1 MDAPRMLSHGPITID
16 PPPNAK
22 SLIFRSMAAHEE
34 LGRLFKYEIELLS
47 EDPNLKPA
55 DVLGQLMTVHIELRH
70 EDVRHFN
77 GYVTDMSLKG
87 TSGAHALYTFT
98 VRPWLWL
105 LTRTNN
111 CRIFQKMTVPDILKQ
126 VFRDHGLTDFEEA
139 LSGTY
144 PAHDFIV
151 QYRETDFNFVSR
163 LMEEQGIYYFFK
175 HTESSHSLVLSD
187 SYSAH
192 ATVSGYESIPYY
204 PPDEHRGHETDFVDH
219 WEMAHQIEPGAYA
232 LTDFDF
238 ERPKASLLAKL
249 SLPNDHAKAEF
260 EVFDYPGA
268 YTEVKNGEGYVRVRL
283 EELHVGHAQAN
294 GRSNARGLTVG
305 SLFELTDHPIENQN
319 AEYLVITARH
329 ELRTHDPASGAEL
342 PDEDVYRCT
351 FSAIESSRPF
361 RTARTTHKPLVTGP
375 QTAIVVGKGGEEIW
389 TDNYGRV
396 KVKFHWDRF
405 AKGDESSSCWVRVA
419 QAWAG
424 GGWGSIHIPR
434 MGQEVIVEFLEGDPD
449 RPIVTGRVYNGDNAV
464 PYGLP
469 GNQTQSGIKSRST
482 KGGSA
487 GNFNELRFEDKKGSE
502 EVHFQAEKDLNT
514 LVKAS
519 ESHTV
524 GSDRTI
530 SVGHDETHTVSNDRT
545 KTVVNNETVTVGVD
559 RTETVGNNETITIG
573 VNRTETV
580 GSAETINIGATRTTT
595 VLAADTLTV
604 GAAQAVTVA
613 GLRALTVGAAEEITV
628 GAARSVTVLGSQ
640 TTSVGGDLKTKVGK
654 NAEVS
659 IGGGRT
665 QSVGKNEALKV
676 KQKILISAGEEIVI
690 ETGEASITMKKNG
703 DIKIKGKN
711 LAFEGSSKV
720 TVKASSDLTLKG
732 SKISQN

>member
-1 MDAPRMLSHGPITID
+1 MLSQGPITLE

-22 SLIFRSMAAHEE
+22 SLIFRSMTAQEE
-34 LGRLFKYEIELLS
+34 LGRLFKYEIDLLNQDS
-47 EDPNLKPA
+47 NLKPA

-70 EDVRHFN
+70 GDVRHFN

-87 TSGAHALYTFT
+87 TLGAHALYTFT

-111 CRIFQKMTVPDILKQ
+111 CRIFQKMTVPDIIKQ

-144 PAHDFIV
+144 AANDFIV

-163 LMEEQGIYYFFK
+163 LMEQVGIYYFFK
-175 HTESSHSLVLSD
+175 HTESTHSLVLSD

-204 PPDEHRGHETDFVDH
+204 PPDEHRGHDTDFVDR
-219 WEMAHQIEPGAYA
+219 WESSHQIEPGAYA

-249 SLPNDHAKAEF
+249 ALPNDHAKADF

-268 YTEVKNGEGYVRVRL
+268 YTEVKNGEDYVRVRL
-283 EELHVGHAQAN
+283 EELHVAHAQAH
-294 GRSNARGLTVG
+294 GRSNARGLAVG
-305 SLFELTDHPIENQN
+305 SLFELTDHPIEAQN
-319 AEYLVITARH
+319 AEYLVVTARH
-329 ELRTHDPASGAEL
+329 ELRTHDQTSGAEL

-351 FSAIESSRPF
+351 FSTIESSRPF
-361 RTARTTHKPLVTGP
+361 RPARTTHKPLVNGP

-389 TDNYGRV
+389 TDNFGRV

-424 GGWGSIHIPR
+424 SGWGSIHIPR

-449 RPIVTGRVYNGDNAV
+449 RPIITGRVYNGDNAV

-469 GNQTQSGIKSRST
+469 GNQTQSGIKSRSS

-502 EVHFQAEKDLNT
+502 QVYFQAEKNLDT

-519 ESHTV
+519 ETHSV

-530 SVGHDETHTVSNDRT
+530 SVGNDETHTVTNNRS
-545 KTVVNNETVTVGVD
+545 KTVQVDETVV
-559 RTETVGNNETITIG
+559 IG
-573 VNRTETV
+573 ANRTETV
-580 GSAETINIGATRTTT
+580 GADETITVMANRTETVAASETINIGTTRDTT
-595 VLAADTLTV
+595 VIAADSLKVGGAQTVMV
-604 GAAQAVTVA
+604 GAAQ
-613 GLRALTVGAAEEITV
+613 
-628 GAARSVTVLGSQ
+628 SVTVGGVRTVQ
-640 TTSVGGDLKTKVGK
+640 VVGAENISVGAIRSVGVK
-654 NAEVS
+654 GNQSISVGANETVEVK
-659 IGGGRT
+659 GQRT
-665 QSVGKNEALKV
+665 QSVGKDDTLKV
-676 KQKILISAGEEIVI
+676 AKNFVVNAGDQITLK
-690 ETGEASITMKKNG
+690 TGDASIMMKKNG
-703 DIKIKGKN
+703 DIVIKGKN
-711 LAFEGSSKV
+711 IQVQGSGKV
-720 TVKASSDLTLKG
+720 NVKASSDVVIKG
-732 SKISQN
+732 SKIGQN